1 MPGIRA
7 VGTDVIAA
15 GRRGRVARVIA
26 AAVTGRDGA
35 AQIVKTAAHVHPT
48 FIRGGLL
55 GLGYPW
61 AAACLGDPS
70 GWPAPG
76 STQAPD
82 SVAVA
87 FAPRAFGNP
96 PGAVGAQE
104 CLCIETQADDESMAR
119 PPWGSV
125 A

>member
-1 MPGIRA
+1 MHQPCVRA
-7 VGTDVIAA
+7 VGADVAAA

-35 AQIVKTAAHVHPT
+35 VQSVKTAARVHTT

-61 AAACLGDPS
+61 AASCLGRDPS

-76 STQAPD
+76 SSQAPD
-82 SVAVA
+82 SVVVT
-87 FAPRAFGNP
+87 FTHERSETHP
-96 PGAVGAQE
+96 VQMGAQE
-104 CLCIETQADDESMAR
+104 CLCIWT
-119 PPWGSV
+119 
-125 A
+125 